1 MSLDLESP
9 TPAYRQIANDLRRH
23 LVEERL
29 KPGDLLPPIRQLALD
44 LGVHFNTVA
53 LAYRMLAD
61 EGWLELKR
69 RRGATVIARNAPRAV
84 DRRQV
89 DQPAAAAGTD
99 RRRTAQRRHELTTD
113 LVGAASPR
121 ARSTTMTSASW
132 SMMLVVTVN
141 AILFH
146 AMPRFSRPDI
156 LFAVTVPEAF
166 AAGAG
171 RTLVSRY
178 RAIVWS
184 GAAAALAIGLLLPA
198 PQPGSGRGGML
209 MMAVVAG
216 NMIVALAA
224 WLLAHRKARAHA
236 VPPSDV
242 RVASLVPR
250 DTSLPGGTLFAVGPF
265 AILLATALLVYTYRD
280 DVPDGPGTIKPF
292 GPLAFGGVYVAMM
305 LTMAVS
311 LARRSR
317 QIAVDGLAAAAEQ
330 RFRRVNVL
338 VLVLVAYG
346 AAIQLSATTVESIPA
361 FGDTLSGRPGFVLLP
376 LMLFNFG
383 VAFWMFRVGQ
393 GGQRAVAPARGGR
406 FTETPHPTTRGK
418 SAACLFQPARPGH
431 LGRESCRP
439 WLHA

>member
-1 MSLDLESP
+1 
-9 TPAYRQIANDLRRH
+9 
-23 LVEERL
+23 
-29 KPGDLLPPIRQLALD
+29 
-44 LGVHFNTVA
+44 
-53 LAYRMLAD
+53 
-61 EGWLELKR
+61 
-69 RRGATVIARNAPRAV
+69 
-84 DRRQV
+84 
-89 DQPAAAAGTD
+89 
-99 RRRTAQRRHELTTD
+99 
-113 LVGAASPR
+113 
-121 ARSTTMTSASW
+121 MTSASW
-132 SMMLVVTVN
+132 STMLVVTVN

-171 RTLVSRY
+171 RTLVARY

-198 PQPGSGRGGML
+198 PQPGSGRGALL
-209 MMAVVAG
+209 MMGVVAG

-224 WLLAHRKARAHA
+224 WLLAHRRARAHA

-280 DVPDGPGTIKPF
+280 DVPDGPGTIKSF
-292 GPLAFGGVYVAMM
+292 GPLALGGVYVAMM

-311 LARRSR
+311 MARRSR
-317 QIAVDGLAAAAEQ
+317 QIAVDGPAAAAEQ

-338 VLVLVAYG
+338 VLVLVGYAV
-346 AAIQLSATTVESIPA
+346 AIQMSATTVESIPA
-361 FGDTLSGRPGFVLLP
+361 FGDTLSGRAWFVLLP

-393 GGQRAVAPARGGR
+393 GGQRAVAPAARQEVHGDATPDHAWKVGGLFYFNPR
-406 FTETPHPTTRGK
+406 DPAIWVENRVGLGYTPEHGQLARM
-418 SAACLFQPARPGH
+418 AAHRRHDAGADD
-431 LGRESCRP
+431 CRP
-439 WLHA
+439 SVVLGARSSAR